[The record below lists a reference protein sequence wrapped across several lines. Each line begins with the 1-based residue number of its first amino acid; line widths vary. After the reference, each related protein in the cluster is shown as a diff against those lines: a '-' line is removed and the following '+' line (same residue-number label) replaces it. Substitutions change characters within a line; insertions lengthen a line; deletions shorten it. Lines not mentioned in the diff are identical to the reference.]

1 MPLDPGLIG
10 TLRGVSTAT
19 LTMQLLK
26 RGIRRSTM
34 EGVRPLVPLKE
45 RLVGEAFTLAYL
57 PLREDLS
64 DPAILARSDYAPRVA
79 IEQVPAGAV
88 LVIDARREAS
98 TGLVGDILVARLK
111 TRGVAG
117 IVTDGGL
124 RDVEATMPLGLPIF
138 AAGPA
143 APASIS
149 GLSGAGMQGPIGCG
163 RVAVIPGDVIV
174 GDQDGVVV
182 VPKAL
187 ADEVA
192 RDGAEQE
199 RLERFIQIKILAGAP
214 TPGVYPANDATKAEY
229 KEWLAAGEPKEW
241 RR

>member
-1 MPLDPGLIG
+1 MPLDPSLID

-19 LTMQLLK
+19 LTMQLLN
-26 RGIRRSTM
+26 RGIRRSAM
-34 EGVRPLVPLKE
+34 EGVRPLVPMAQ
-45 RLVGEAFTLAYL
+45 RMVGEAFTLAYV

-64 DPAILARSDYAPRVA
+64 GYAVLGRPDYAPRVA
-79 IEQVPAGAV
+79 IEQAPAGSV
-88 LVIDARREAS
+88 LVIDARGESS
-98 TGLVGDILVARLK
+98 TGIVGDILVARLRA
-111 TRGVAG
+111 RGVAG

-124 RDVEATMPLGLPIF
+124 RDVEATVPLGLPIF

-143 APASIS
+143 APPSIS

-163 RVAVIPGDVIV
+163 RVAVIPGDIIV

-187 ADEVA
+187 AQEVA
-192 RDGAEQE
+192 TSGAEQE
-199 RLERFIQIKILAGAP
+199 RLERFIQIKVLAGAA
-214 TPGVYPANDATKAEY
+214 TPGVYPADDLTKSEY

-241 RR
+241 